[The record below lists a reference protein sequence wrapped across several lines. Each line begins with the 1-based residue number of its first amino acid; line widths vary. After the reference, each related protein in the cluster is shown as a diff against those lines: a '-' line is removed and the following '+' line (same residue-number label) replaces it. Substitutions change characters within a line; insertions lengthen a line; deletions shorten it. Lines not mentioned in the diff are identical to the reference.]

1 MYNGDVSPQGDIRAM
16 TERELKKLSRLELL
30 ELLLEASTENQAL
43 KERIEKLT
51 VELQMAEGIQ
61 QLSETTRQVESA
73 LKYANNLTAWMK
85 AVGSGGS
92 ADRALPSPEFPDA
105 ELYRHILRFF
115 ANNRQQLSALPLEL
129 QVIIEER
136 IKAL

>member
-1 MYNGDVSPQGDIRAM
+1 M

-51 VELQMAEGIQ
+51 VEVQTAESIQ
-61 QLSETTRQVESA
+61 QLSASTRQVENA

-85 AVGSGGS
+85 AVGSGDDTV
-92 ADRALPSPEFPDA
+92 DRSLPSPDFPDA

-115 ANNRQQLSALPLEL
+115 ANNRQQLAALPLEL